1 MSTNK
6 QTFKPN
12 RRAFLQRVTV
22 GGGAAGLLLGTGFS
36 FSAEAAEEEHV
47 RNAPTA
53 PEAAHSSGY
62 RLTEHIREYYRKAAF

>member
-1 MSTNK
+1 MSTKK

-36 FSAEAAEEEHV
+36 ISAEAAEDE
-47 RNAPTA
+47 RIASARTA
-53 PEAAHSSGY
+53 PEEARSSGY